1 MSAWHVYLYGIQWDD
16 GKGEYDVSELPENL
30 RVTIHTDDADNK
42 QDAIELA
49 LEEATDSF
57 GSLVAGTE
65 QISVTFVA

>member
-30 RVTIHTDDADNK
+30 RVTIHTDDASTKDE
-42 QDAIELA
+42 AIELA

-57 GSLVAGTE
+57 DHLVAGTE
-65 QISVTFVA
+65 QISVTRV